1 MPPDACG
8 FLRQQCPQPPT
19 LRHLNFRKR
28 FFTRL
33 PAVGAGDSLKNMMK
47 GKDMAKRTVARITI
61 NAPFTIWFTFVCVGA
76 YISALVTGGWSMV
89 HIFSIGDG
97 FSWSNPIAYPRL
109 FLHTVGHASVQHLTF
124 NLALI
129 LLIGPMLEEKY
140 GAIRLLLVSAIT
152 ALVTA
157 ACMLLFFNG
166 LLLGASGI
174 AFAFII
180 LASFGGAR
188 SGTIPLTFIL
198 VASIYLGRE
207 IYMAFGPEDSI
218 ARFAHIIG
226 GCAGGVFGFRWLGR
240 RL

>member
-1 MPPDACG
+1 MW
-8 FLRQQCPQPPT
+8 LRGREWKKRMRNPGPSALASGQWGWQD
-19 LRHLNFRKR
+19 RKI
-28 FFTRL
+28 
-33 PAVGAGDSLKNMMK
+33 MK
-47 GKDMAKRTVARITI
+47 GKDMAKRTVARITV
-61 NAPFTIWFTFVCVGA
+61 NAPFIIWFTVACVGA
-76 YISALVTGGWSMV
+76 YVAGLLTGGRAMV
-89 HIFSIGDG
+89 HLFSIGDG
-97 FSWSNPIAYPRL
+97 FSWSNPLAYPRL

-140 GAIRLLLVSAIT
+140 GALRLLVVSGVT

-157 ACMLLFFNG
+157 LCMLLFFNG

-198 VASIYLGRE
+198 VATIYLGRE
-207 IYMAFGPEDSI
+207 LYMVFSPDDSV
-218 ARFAHIIG
+218 ARFAHVLG
-226 GCAGGVFGFRWLGR
+226 GCAGGIFGFRWLGR
-240 RL
+240 RS